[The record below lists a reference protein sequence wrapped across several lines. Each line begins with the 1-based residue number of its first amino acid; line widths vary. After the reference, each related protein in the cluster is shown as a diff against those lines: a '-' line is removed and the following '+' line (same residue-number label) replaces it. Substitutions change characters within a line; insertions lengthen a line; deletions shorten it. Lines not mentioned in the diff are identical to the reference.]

1 MFLRALIVVL
11 EAENSSGDYNLV
23 ALDYISK
30 AGLTWV
36 GNCNELNAGT

>member
-1 MFLRALIVVL
+1 MFLIALIVVL
-11 EAENSSGDYNLV
+11 EADNSGDYNLI

-30 AGLTWV
+30 TGLTWV